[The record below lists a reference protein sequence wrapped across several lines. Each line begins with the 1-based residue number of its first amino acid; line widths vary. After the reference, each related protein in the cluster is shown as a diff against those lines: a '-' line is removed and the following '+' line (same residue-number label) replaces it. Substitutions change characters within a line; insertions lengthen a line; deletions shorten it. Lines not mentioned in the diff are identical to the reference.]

1 MLVACGSSTS
11 KTASTS
17 SGSRLASP
25 HSPTPT
31 PASTAPASLA
41 RLKKIV
47 LQPADLPSGWKGTPY
62 QPDPSDAANQAAMM
76 KCVGAR
82 NTDGDK
88 VAEADSEDF
97 ALGDASI
104 SSWADSYRSQSD
116 VDADTATLHNPKF
129 APCDEQLAKKSLA
142 TALPAGAMI
151 ESASI
156 KVTPGSAG
164 GPANVAGTE
173 TGTIKVSVNGQQ
185 VPVYLTAAFI
195 TGPLIEAEV
204 DTENAGAPVP
214 ASVVNALVATVA
226 TRAANG

>member
-1 MLVACGSSTS
+1 
-11 KTASTS
+11 
-17 SGSRLASP
+17 
-25 HSPTPT
+25 
-31 PASTAPASLA
+31 
-41 RLKKIV
+41 
-47 LQPADLPSGWKGTPY
+47 
-62 QPDPSDAANQAAMM
+62 
-76 KCVGAR
+76 
-82 NTDGDK
+82 
-88 VAEADSEDF
+88 
-97 ALGDASI
+97 
-104 SSWADSYRSQSD
+104 
-116 VDADTATLHNPKF
+116 LHNPKF